1 MTFMRKFISLKTE
14 IPGPKSKEIAKKREK
29 YVVKPMEGSLS
40 PGYIDY
46 GEGALVTDVDG
57 NRFIDLTGGWG
68 CLAVGYTHP
77 DIVNVV
83 KKQVEKFTHTDFT
96 AIPYESFVTL
106 SEKLSQLAPGNS
118 PKNVALFNCGAEA
131 IENAVKMARGFTGR
145 PGIIVFENSFHGRTL
160 LTLTMTH
167 KAMPYK
173 YKFGPFAPEVYRLPF
188 PTPYHPS
195 IEIENFERIM
205 NNMVNPETVAAVV
218 IEPIQG
224 EGGFNVP
231 VDGFLEHIRQLCSK
245 YGMMMITD
253 EIQCGIGRTGKYF
266 AIEHWGIEPD
276 IICLA
281 KSLASG
287 LPLSAVIARK
297 EITDTLPGGSIGG
310 TYVGNPLACQA
321 GLEVIRII
329 EKENLLDRAV
339 EIGRQFKQRFL
350 TMKKK
355 YTIIG
360 DVRGLGA
367 MAAMELVKNKENK
380 EPATA
385 ETGKIVQYCV
395 QNGVFVPTA
404 GINKNILRMLVSLVI
419 TDEQLEEALDVIEE
433 AIDKVEQGELG

>member
-1 MTFMRKFISLKTE
+1 MRKFISLKTE

-29 YVVKPMEGSLS
+29 YVAKPMGGSLS

-68 CLAVGYTHP
+68 CLAVGHAHP
-77 DIVNVV
+77 DIVDVI
-83 KKQVEKFTHTDFT
+83 KKQVENFTHTDFT
-96 AIPYESFVTL
+96 AIPYESFVAL

-231 VDGFLEHIRQLCSK
+231 VDGFLEHIRELCSK

-253 EIQCGIGRTGKYF
+253 EIQCGIGRTGKFF
-266 AIEHWGIEPD
+266 AIEHWDIEPD

-339 EIGRQFKQRFL
+339 EIGEQLKQRFL

-380 EPATA
+380 EPATE

-433 AIDKVEQGELG
+433 AIDKVEQGKLG

>member
-1 MTFMRKFISLKTE
+1 MIFLRKFISLKTE

-29 YVVKPMEGSLS
+29 YVAKPMGGSLS

-46 GEGALVTDVDG
+46 GKGALVTDVDG
-57 NRFIDLTGGWG
+57 NRYIDLTGGWG
-68 CLAVGYTHP
+68 CLAVGHAHP
-77 DIVNVV
+77 GIVNVV
-83 KKQVEKFTHTDFT
+83 KRQVEKFTHTDFT

-131 IENAVKMARGFTGR
+131 IENAVKIARAFTER
-145 PGIIVFENSFHGRTL
+145 PGVIVFENSFHGRTL
-160 LTLTMTH
+160 LTMTMTH

-173 YKFGPFAPEVYRLPF
+173 YKFGPYAPEVYRLPF

-195 IEIENFERIM
+195 VELDNFERIM
-205 NNMVNPETVAAVV
+205 TNIVNPETVAAVV

-231 VDGFLEHIRQLCSK
+231 ADGFLERVKELCGK

-253 EIQCGIGRTGKYF
+253 EIQSGVGRTGKFF

-297 EITDTLPGGSIGG
+297 EITDSLPGGTIGG

-321 GLEVIRII
+321 ALEVIRII
-329 EKENLLDRAV
+329 EEENLLDRAV
-339 EIGRQFKQRFL
+339 KIGDRLKKRFL
-350 TMKKK
+350 EMKEK
-355 YTIIG
+355 YALIG
-360 DVRGLGA
+360 DVRGMGA
-367 MAAMELVKNKENK
+367 MTAIELVKNRETK
-380 EPATA
+380 EPASE
-385 ETGKIVQYCV
+385 ETGGIVQYCV
-395 QNGVFVPTA
+395 QHGVFVPSA
-404 GINKNILRMLVSLVI
+404 GINKNLLRMLVSLVI
-419 TDEQLEEALDVIEE
+419 TDEQIEEALDVIEE
-433 AIDKVEQGELG
+433 GIARV